1 MIVKIRSKNG
11 PNLFIPIPTGL
22 FCNRL
27 TAGIA
32 AKAMEQNGVN
42 ATAEQ
47 MVRLF
52 RTVRK
57 YKRKH
62 PHWVLAEVQSTD
74 GDYVYVKL

>member
-1 MIVKIRSKNG
+1 MIIKIRSADG

-22 FCNRL
+22 LCNRL
-27 TAGIA
+27 TAGLA
-32 AKAMEQNGVN
+32 AKAMAQNGYT
-42 ATAEQ
+42 ATPEQ

-52 RTVRK
+52 KALRR

-62 PHWVLAEVQSTD
+62 PDWVLTEIRSAD